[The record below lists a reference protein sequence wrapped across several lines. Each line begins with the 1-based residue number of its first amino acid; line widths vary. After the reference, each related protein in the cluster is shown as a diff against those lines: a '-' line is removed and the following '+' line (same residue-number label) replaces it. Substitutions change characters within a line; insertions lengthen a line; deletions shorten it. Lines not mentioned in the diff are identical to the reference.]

1 MKNADGIYGN
11 EKTAKAVLAVRLSD
25 LLGAFSDQASL
36 DDVIGTGPSGRFG
49 FGQGGLGGEPLSDDL
64 IGCLALQHT
73 LPTGVVGGVEA
84 AQELFELIVRIDGDG
99 QHFGD
104 DAAIEALD
112 HAIGLWRTRLDM
124 AILCPELGTDLG
136 KGLGEAA
143 AVICQYMC
151 HAKGKRSGGFAQ
163 ESYGTGFG
171 FIVLDG
177 EMDRAGTAVDGDVEI
192 ALASFAI
199 GGLQLGQ
206 VP

>member
-36 DDVIGTGPSGRFG
+36 DDVIGTGPSGSLG
-49 FGQGGLGGEPLSDDL
+49 FGQGGLGGEPLGDDL

-84 AQELFELIVRIDGDG
+84 AQELFELIMRIDGDG
-99 QHFGD
+99 EHLGD

-112 HAIGLWRTRLDM
+112 HAIGLRRTRLDM

-143 AVICQYMC
+143 AVVCQYMR
-151 HAKGKRSGGFAQ
+151 HVEGKSVASFAQ
-163 ESYGTGFG
+163 ESHGTGFG
-171 FIVLDG
+171 FVVLDG
-177 EMDRAGTAVDGDVEI
+177 EMDRA
-192 ALASFAI
+192 
-199 GGLQLGQ
+199 
-206 VP
+206 